1 MKVIFHVEGGLGKHI
16 MSTAILKVISKKY
29 PKNKIHVVCS
39 YPDVFKHNP
48 LVEDVTI
55 NGQQGPFYKTYI
67 RGKEDK
73 INVYASLQSQ
83 YESLTA

>member
-55 NGQQGPFYKTYI
+55 
-67 RGKEDK
+67 
-73 INVYASLQSQ
+73 
-83 YESLTA
+83 